1 MVNRNIVILLIVWLC
16 IGCAPQTTTS
26 TFTTSKYLNERW
38 IDIDDLESISEGMN
52 IDEVID
58 KLGEPKYFEIIDGH
72 TLLTYN
78 FATKLYTVPFGW
90 KRFKMEKP
98 SEKSR
103 EQGPPYGALVDLKIK
118 FSNNKLIEIERVGEQ
133 QFLLARE
140 KEKVTSE
147 TQKYNKPKL
156 WYAIAPL
163 LFLFLTTR

>member
-1 MVNRNIVILLIVWLC
+1 MTIEVVIV
-16 IGCAPQTTTS
+16 
-26 TFTTSKYLNERW
+26 
-38 IDIDDLESISEGMN
+38 M
-52 IDEVID
+52 
-58 KLGEPKYFEIIDGH
+58 LGEPKYFEIIDGH

-103 EQGPPYGALVDLKIK
+103 EHGPPYGDLVELKIK
-118 FSNNKLIEIERVGEQ
+118 FSNNTLIEIERVGGQ

-147 TQKYNKPKL
+147 TLKNEKSKL
-156 WYAIAPL
+156 WYACIPL
-163 LFLFLTTR
+163 YLLLLLASQA